1 MLLNNEIKITV
12 TNDGKSN
19 NIQLSLN
26 PKDTLNDVMTCI
38 QMANNTLRDMLG
50 EYIKN
55 KGGVTEKELE
65 ILLKTITLE
74 EIYGSKES

>member
-19 NIQLSLN
+19 NVQLSLN
-26 PKDTLNDVMTCI
+26 PKYNLNDVMTCI
-38 QMANNTLRDMLG
+38 QMAQNTLKDSLG

-55 KGGVTEKELE
+55 KCGVTEKELDE
-65 ILLKTITLE
+65 ILKTITLE
-74 EIYGSKES
+74 ELYARN